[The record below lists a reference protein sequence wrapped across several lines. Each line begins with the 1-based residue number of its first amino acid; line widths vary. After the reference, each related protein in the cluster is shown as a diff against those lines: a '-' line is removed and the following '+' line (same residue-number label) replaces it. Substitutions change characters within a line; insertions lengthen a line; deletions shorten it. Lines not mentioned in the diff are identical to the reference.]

1 MACGPLYAGPFAR
14 ASVFRPRLAVFLLS
28 LFGLRALA
36 LSVEPANAIEAVNV
50 LTAEPPRIAALLD
63 SLQLANHSAPGA
75 ASIVLLPCDAELPPL
90 SVFGLAEGTASEE
103 WSRMS
108 GACSCGSSCALSRPL
123 RYEHGALELVSLM
136 PPAFQAPEEG
146 HNLNALPVPYTRQHE
161 RAAAVVAR
169 AKRYI
174 SLRIQTVGG
183 GPDKLA
189 LRRLLLVLTLA
200 LLGACFAALLFKI
213 ITVVVRRASGKA

>member
-1 MACGPLYAGPFAR
+1 MACGPLFAGPFAR

-28 LFGLRALA
+28 LFGIQTLA

-50 LTAEPPRIAALLD
+50 LTAEPPRINALLD
-63 SLQLANHSAPGA
+63 SLRLANHSAPGS
-75 ASIVLLPCDAELPPL
+75 ASIVLQPCDAELPPL
-90 SVFGLAEGTASEE
+90 SVFGLAEGSASEE
-103 WSRMS
+103 WLRMS

-123 RYEHGALELVSLM
+123 RYEHGALELVRLM

-146 HNLNALPVPYTRQHE
+146 HRLNARAVPYTPQHE

-174 SLRIQTVGG
+174 ALRVQTVGG

-189 LRRLLLVLTLA
+189 LRRLLLVLTIA
-200 LLGACFAALLFKI
+200 LLGACFAAVLLKVV
-213 ITVVVRRASGKA
+213 TVIVHRTTGKP